1 MTISFMLMLALA
13 LAWLLVGAAIM
24 TKAMS
29 YIKSNA
35 LADHDFFVM
44 SIQDSRNSPSMIL
57 PKLTLILAGPMT
69 LLFVALVLFLA
80 SLRTTAQPA

>member
-1 MTISFMLMLALA
+1 MTISFMLMFALVA
-13 LAWLLVGAAIM
+13 AWLLVGTAIM

-29 YIKSNA
+29 HIKSNA

-44 SIQDSRNSPSMIL
+44 SIQDSRNSPSMLL
-57 PKLTLILAGPMT
+57 PKLTLILAGPLT
-69 LLFVALVLFLA
+69 LLFVALMLFIA